1 MGDTAAGPV
10 ISWGGVSALG
20 AGVSLLLFFIPALE
34 GSGGGSML
42 WTVVMVTLTTF
53 SVIFAPAPLMWAYR
67 RGGAAQGRAATLVA
81 LVAAWVL
88 SSTLLPLPGGGMN
101 FFYYAVVAA
110 AVGEVLARGWSEETA
125 LAAALAAALV
135 VLGGI
140 AMVLGPLSGQGL
152 GEFVRSQVDPEIN
165 ALLAV
170 YRDSGMDAATVKML
184 GGVLRGLIKLTP
196 GILAAASLLL
206 VWANLVASRINQ
218 PPPEPARSLT
228 LWRAPEVL
236 VWFFIVAVVLVV
248 ATRGW
253 LFWLGAN
260 LLIATSAVYLLQGIA
275 VLAFW
280 LQKKKIPRP
289 ARAAIYT
296 AVVLMELVLL
306 LLVAAG
312 LFDMWFDFRRLKA
325 NAAA

>member
-1 MGDTAAGPV
+1 
-10 ISWGGVSALG
+10 
-20 AGVSLLLFFIPALE
+20 
-34 GSGGGSML
+34 
-42 WTVVMVTLTTF
+42 
-53 SVIFAPAPLMWAYR
+53 
-67 RGGAAQGRAATLVA
+67 
-81 LVAAWVL
+81 
-88 SSTLLPLPGGGMN
+88 
-101 FFYYAVVAA
+101 
-110 AVGEVLARGWSEETA
+110 
-125 LAAALAAALV
+125 
-135 VLGGI
+135 
-140 AMVLGPLSGQGL
+140 MVLGPLSGQGL

-275 VLAFW
+275 VLAFGC
-280 LQKKKIPRP
+280 KKENTPS
-289 ARAAIYT
+289 RACGHLHRGGVDGVGFAPVGGGGT
-296 AVVLMELVLL
+296 V
-306 LLVAAG
+306 
-312 LFDMWFDFRRLKA
+312 
-325 NAAA
+325 